1 MPGPVTAISTYQNY
15 GSGGQIIAITATLIS
30 FLSGNVPLGTAGSYL
45 LFASL
50 RVDGIGTFTIDTSAV
65 ITAYIYSPTFGIVAN
80 SSLSANFTAQ
90 SSASSGNTYFLI
102 TLPVVAYSTVNDNDV
117 LQLYAILNKLPSSG
131 NVEVTQASLLAM
143 KIA

>member
-30 FLSGNVPLGTAGSYL
+30 FLSNVILGTAGTYL
-45 LFASL
+45 LFATL
-50 RVDGIGTFTIDTSAV
+50 RFDGIGTFTISSSAV
-65 ITAYIYSPTFGIVAN
+65 ITAYISSTTFGIVAN